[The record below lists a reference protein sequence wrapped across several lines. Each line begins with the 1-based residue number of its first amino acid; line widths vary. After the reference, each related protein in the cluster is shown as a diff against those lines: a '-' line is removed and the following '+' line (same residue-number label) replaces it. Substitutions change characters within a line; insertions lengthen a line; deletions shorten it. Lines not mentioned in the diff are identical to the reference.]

1 MWINFHWTITLMYDT
16 KRKKTVTHVILDIKG
31 NTISEE
37 SDITCLCVYIDNK
50 LTILLS
56 NYPEGGGG
64 GIGLAAKSRKPLNSH
79 TLKLLHYTLL
89 PVYLTLVIF
98 VISSRMERHPQQLID
113 RTAGRD
119 HQNDYDCWISFR
131 SNKALSPSK
140 RETMETANNNETI
153 S

>member
-1 MWINFHWTITLMYDT
+1 MYDT

-64 GIGLAAKSRKPLNSH
+64 GGG
-79 TLKLLHYTLL
+79 
-89 PVYLTLVIF
+89 V
-98 VISSRMERHPQQLID
+98 
-113 RTAGRD
+113 
-119 HQNDYDCWISFR
+119 
-131 SNKALSPSK
+131 
-140 RETMETANNNETI
+140 
-153 S
+153 